1 MVIGITLGLR
11 KENESMWINGIKM
24 NAIFLMN
31 ALKKCG
37 HEVTLLDTSVHIKTK
52 DPNGKIPDDKVIW
65 DSKEFPVHKFNKYAP
80 KCDILILL
88 GTTLLGDLLAWF
100 KKSGPN
106 KKIVRYMCGNNY
118 VIDMERSIFREPGT
132 KLADEITSYRTV
144 EHGHLVDECWYVPQ
158 QGYQNHHYYRVLMDL
173 PDDKVKP
180 VPFVWDPMFI
190 DEIETK
196 YSSQGSVPVYQAKK
210 NEDKVLCIME
220 PNMNVVKYNMIP
232 TLIVEDAYNKHNIDF
247 KHLNIISSVHLAQ
260 KKVWTSTIQQLNIF
274 KKKGIKSAHRLA
286 VHAILA
292 YAADIVISHQWEN
305 PLNYAYLDAM
315 YLQFPLLHNAD
326 MIKDAGY
333 YYPDFDV
340 KTGAEKLQ
348 WILENHDNNIDEY
361 NERNERVIERYTV
374 YNDDLLSTYN
384 KLIDN
389 LVQNRNVHGLSYE
402 YNWETNIYK

>member
-11 KENESMWINGIKM
+11 KENESMWVNGIKM

-31 ALKKCG
+31 ALVKAG
-37 HEVTLLDTSVHIKTK
+37 HEVVLLDTSVHVETE
-52 DPNGKIPDDKVIW
+52 DPDGKIPDDKVIW
-65 DSKEFPVHKFNKYAP
+65 NSKDFPVYKYNKYAQN
-80 KCDILILL
+80 CDILILL

-100 KKSGPN
+100 KQTGPN

-132 KLADEITSYRTV
+132 LLADEITSYRTI
-144 EHGHLVDECWYVPQ
+144 EHGYLVDECWYVPQ

-190 DEIETK
+190 DEIENV
-196 YSSQGSVPVYQAKK
+196 YSNLGSVPVYQAKK

-220 PNMNVVKYNMIP
+220 PNMNVVKYSMIP
-232 TLIVEDAYNKHNIDF
+232 ALIAEDAYNKYKIDF
-247 KHLNIISSVHLAQ
+247 KHLNIISSVHLSK
-260 KKVWTSTIQQLNIF
+260 KKVWSSTIEQLNISRE
-274 KKKGIKSAHRLA
+274 KGVKTAHRLP

-292 YAADIVISHQWEN
+292 YAADIIISHQWEN
-305 PLNYAYLDAM
+305 PLNYAYLDAL

-326 MIKDAGY
+326 MIRDAGY
-333 YYPDFDV
+333 YYPDFNV
-340 KTGAEKLQ
+340 EAGSKELE
-348 WILENHDNNIDEY
+348 WILKNHDSSIDQY
-361 NERNERVIERYTV
+361 NAKNEEVLERYTV
-374 YNDDLLSTYN
+374 YNDDLISTYN

-389 LVQNRNVHGLSYE
+389 LIQGSNVHELSYE
-402 YNWETNIYK
+402 YNWQTNIYK